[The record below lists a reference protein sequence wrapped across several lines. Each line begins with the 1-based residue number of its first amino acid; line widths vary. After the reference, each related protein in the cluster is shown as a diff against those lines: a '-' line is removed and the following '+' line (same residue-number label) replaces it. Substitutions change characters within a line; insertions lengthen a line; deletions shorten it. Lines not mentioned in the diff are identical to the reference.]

1 MKLMINS
8 SQIKKEYTNSYLI
21 SIPNT
26 RGHHFYLS
34 KKCCYPRGWFATIYL
49 NEEYTYHCVSGA
61 KLKNKFELT
70 GEELIDK
77 LENVNKQV
85 SVDADTGTQVLL
97 HNVPEKKEVEE
108 VTIVDELK
116 R

>member
-1 MKLMINS
+1 MKLMINAQ
-8 SQIKKEYTNSYLI
+8 QIKKEYTNSYLI

-34 KKCCYPRGWFATIYL
+34 KKCCYPNGWFATIYI
-49 NEEYTYHCVSGA
+49 NENFTYYCVSGA
-61 KLKNKFELT
+61 KLKNKFELS

-85 SVDADTGTQVLL
+85 SSDADTGAQVLL
-97 HNVPEKKEVEE
+97 HNVPEKKEAKE
-108 VTIVDELK
+108 TSAIDELK